1 LGQLGRSAPGD
12 RVEHVA
18 ALSAS
23 ACAAVKFTGGSD
35 EVSASP

>member
-1 LGQLGRSAPGD
+1 VRAASENGAW
-12 RVEHVA
+12 VEIATA

-35 EVSASP
+35 EPCASP